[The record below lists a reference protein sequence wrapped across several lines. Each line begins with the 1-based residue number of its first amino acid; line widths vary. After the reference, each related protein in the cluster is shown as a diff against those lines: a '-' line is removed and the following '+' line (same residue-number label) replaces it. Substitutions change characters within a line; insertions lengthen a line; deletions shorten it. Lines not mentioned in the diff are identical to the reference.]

1 MNSIFLSDNV
11 YIYQIKRH
19 YHYRANALHR
29 DVAKRN
35 RDGIQRSNFLYM
47 PRVLRMWPCDFP
59 FKIFISGDFAGS
71 KFLLLLIPLVHM
83 NIHFFI
89 IEEK

>member
-29 DVAKRN
+29 DEAKRN
-35 RDGIQRSNFLYM
+35 RDGAQRSKFLYM
-47 PRVLRMWPCDFP
+47 PQVLRMWPCDFP
-59 FKIFISGDFAGS
+59 FKIFITGDFSES
-71 KFLLLLIPLVHM
+71 KFLFLLIPLVHM